1 MAFSPE
7 YKTEGVLQS
16 RRLRVFRD
24 EWEEKYASEFVDDS
38 GPDRCT
44 YSAFTYRTLKED
56 NHGNKLLRSIAHQMK
71 GVKDKDNLLGIIAA
85 LARFFVRGEPVLRVY
100 EWADLQY
107 WKDNLWRVALV
118 AKAASNVCPC
128 VIKIGKFRDDNDEKK
143 NREWAIDSLFEKCGN
158 SYEDKKV
165 RGRSLRMLAWDSE
178 KSKLYSGSGDKS
190 SEVTQAW
197 FDCCVASPDD
207 KMDFEQFFVIDPK
220 GAKPLPSL
228 DSMDEKQKGL
238 VCSRRQKSKV
248 RGGAGC
254 GKTTAMLWH
263 GVLAILRTRM
273 PVLMA
278 CKTVTLFNHN
288 KRRMAATL
296 LKERPGLE
304 YVDRNLI
311 CFRTVDDV
319 LCKHTQN
326 TIDDCE
332 IKKCGRCKRSF
343 GDENAPNGQSRK
355 TMICQD
361 CENDPLKAATCEILL
376 HRKNHAVEVGSD
388 LSEDEKKA
396 RCKACK
402 DKIVLELSRKGSK
415 YEKNAEQFGAVL
427 VDEIQSVE
435 PEKVQALFNLSA
447 AANPWRECYV
457 FCDERQ
463 SLQRDSLEQDEF
475 IGKLRV
481 KVPDRGIGF
490 GRWITFSTPYRQ
502 AFEFSGKLA
511 LVSADM
517 QRLTN
522 DKYGESETANV
533 PYQEDL
539 MRGVFRVHEA
549 SCKWKDDVFD
559 LIDDLRKCGATRI
572 TVVCDRTDVV
582 YALLADSR
590 TSWNSTHR
598 RGASFQE
605 VQRLRGEFE
614 EQEGATNLTTIDLAQ
629 GWDFESVVLVVSDSV
644 ESKKGV
650 NVKERVF
657 TGVTRATK
665 HLRVL
670 DRSPDHWVYNRL
682 ARFN

>member
-1 MAFSPE
+1 MAEFKDLLYKALQDGQDVYKAFVSITRDNLPADADSRYARLRGAGKYVCQDEADVNVYVDKVASRHIPKFTWLYGKLFEKFNVDFSGEVDIVVWGCGCGLDLLALYDVAQKQKSPHLWLNVRSITLLDRSESALKRAKDVAEVLFPMAHGKVLDSVCDFRKSETVPEQLIESLLPVPRVHLISNIVDLFPDEQQVKVFAKTIKERSCRKYRKSGETKFYYNEIFVAFSPE

-107 WKDNLWRVALV
+107 RKDNLWRVALV

-332 IKKCGRCKRSF
+332 IKNVAAVSGR
-343 GDENAPNGQSRK
+343 
-355 TMICQD
+355 
-361 CENDPLKAATCEILL
+361 L
-376 HRKNHAVEVGSD
+376 
-388 LSEDEKKA
+388 
-396 RCKACK
+396 
-402 DKIVLELSRKGSK
+402 
-415 YEKNAEQFGAVL
+415 
-427 VDEIQSVE
+427 
-435 PEKVQALFNLSA
+435 
-447 AANPWRECYV
+447 
-457 FCDERQ
+457 
-463 SLQRDSLEQDEF
+463 
-475 IGKLRV
+475 
-481 KVPDRGIGF
+481 
-490 GRWITFSTPYRQ
+490 
-502 AFEFSGKLA
+502 
-511 LVSADM
+511 
-517 QRLTN
+517 
-522 DKYGESETANV
+522 
-533 PYQEDL
+533 
-539 MRGVFRVHEA
+539 
-549 SCKWKDDVFD
+549 
-559 LIDDLRKCGATRI
+559 ATRMPLMGR
-572 TVVCDRTDVV
+572 VE
-582 YALLADSR
+582 
-590 TSWNSTHR
+590 R
-598 RGASFQE
+598 R
-605 VQRLRGEFE
+605 
-614 EQEGATNLTTIDLAQ
+614 
-629 GWDFESVVLVVSDSV
+629 
-644 ESKKGV
+644 
-650 NVKERVF
+650 
-657 TGVTRATK
+657 
-665 HLRVL
+665 
-670 DRSPDHWVYNRL
+670 
-682 ARFN
+682 